1 MLGGKLNSMKPS
13 LKNIVVKKS
22 KLHGKGL
29 FAKKDLKEGTKV
41 IEYVG
46 KKVTKKQS
54 DKIATK
60 QLKKAGENK
69 KLGQVYIFTLNKKYD
84 VDGNYSYNVA
94 RLANHSCD
102 PNCDTDIIKGKIYI
116 MALRDIKKGE
126 EITYDYGFEFD
137 KDDYKDHI
145 CKCGSK
151 NCIGYIVTT
160 ADWKKLAK
168 YLKKQKKMKEA
179 KRVVKGLVYNQLR
192 DI

>member
-1 MLGGKLNSMKPS
+1 MKLYK
-13 LKNIVVKKS
+13 IKKS
-22 KLHGKGL
+22 KIDNKGRGL
-29 FAKKDLKEGTKV
+29 YASKNIKSGTK
-41 IEYVG
+41 IINYKG
-46 KKVTKKQS
+46 KIIT
-54 DKIATK
+54 
-60 QLKKAGENK
+60 NK
-69 KLGQVYIFTLNKKYD
+69 ELDGSEKYDNNKPIYLFTLNKRYTL
-84 VDGNYSYNVA
+84 DGDFPWNIAGLV
-94 RLANHSCD
+94 NHSCD
-102 PNCDTDIIKGKIYI
+102 PNSEYEGKGFKVWIT
-116 MALRDIKKGE
+116 AAKEIKKGE

>member
-1 MLGGKLNSMKPS
+1 M
-13 LKNIVVKKS
+13 
-22 KLHGKGL
+22 
-29 FAKKDLKEGTKV
+29 
-41 IEYVG
+41 
-46 KKVTKKQS
+46 
-54 DKIATK
+54 
-60 QLKKAGENK
+60 
-69 KLGQVYIFTLNKKYD
+69 
-84 VDGNYSYNVA
+84 DGNYSYNVA

-137 KDDYKDHI
+137 KDDYKDHV

-168 YLKKQKKMKEA
+168 YLKKQNKMKEA

>member
-1 MLGGKLNSMKPS
+1 MKPS

-29 FAKKDLKEGTKV
+29 FAKRDLKEGTKV

-137 KDDYKDHI
+137 KDDYKDHV

-168 YLKKQKKMKEA
+168 YLKKQNKMKEA